1 MPLFQDYLPYF
12 DDDKREPSSARS
24 QVNVLAVS
32 NGPAADASFTLHLS
46 VQHALKNGNCILVSF
61 SQTIHHYLQIQ
72 KKLGYSRLDNRL
84 IFCDG
89 LSQLQQNQQFIA
101 ERSDSAN
108 SSDGNI
114 HRLSIDQWEDQII
127 DVLGQKCTQNGE
139 SWIVIDDLS
148 VLECIGVPLEKMTRF
163 LHRLRDYC
171 YKHKV
176 NQLIHING
184 LVSHDNLRN
193 FMIYGADYVVEC
205 QPLLSGK
212 SVEVDGSVGFFSQ
225 YSSKQAA
232 RDILHY
238 KVTEYGV
245 KLSNY

>member
-1 MPLFQDYLPYF
+1 MPLIQDYLPYF
-12 DDDKREPSSARS
+12 DVDKREPSNRS

-32 NGPAADASFTLHLS
+32 NGPAADASFALHLS
-46 VQHALKNGNCILVSF
+46 VQHALKSGNCTLVSF

-72 KKLGYSRLDNRL
+72 KKLGYSRLDDCL
-84 IFCDG
+84 TFCDG
-89 LSQLQQNQQFIA
+89 LTQLSQRKLSMT
-101 ERSDSAN
+101 ERNDNAN
-108 SSDGNI
+108 SADGNI
-114 HRLSIDQWEDQII
+114 HRLSIDQWEEQII
-127 DVLGQKCTQNGE
+127 DVLRQKCTQNGD

-148 VLECIGVPLEKMTRF
+148 VLECIGVSLEKMARF
-163 LHRLRDYC
+163 VHRLRDYC
-171 YKHKV
+171 YRHKV

-184 LVSHDNLRN
+184 LVSHDTLRHY
-193 FMIYGADYVVEC
+193 MIHGADYVVEC
-205 QPLLSGK
+205 QPLSSGK

-225 YSSKQAA
+225 YSSKQSA